1 MDEQLFCFDSW
12 RRTAVNSEAV
22 YRKSKNFTTAEMKTF
37 CFELYHSKHN
47 NRLHKQINAAGFIYN
62 HCVALNKRYYRLYK
76 KHLDKNKL
84 QKHLVKLK
92 KNEKFSYIREIGSQ
106 AVQEITDRIEHGYK
120 LFWKNRENK
129 LKASPPNFKKIRN
142 YKSFTLKQVGWKL
155 DEARGMIKLGKR
167 WYRYFKSRNIEGK
180 VKTVTI
186 KRDAVG
192 DIYIYLVCDVNAQ
205 EVVERTG
212 KIVGYDFGLKKFLT
226 ASDGKDIE
234 SPLFFA
240 QSSKVIK
247 TKSKNLSHKQEKS
260 HNRGRARFEL
270 ARAYK
275 KISNQRK
282 DFHFKLARKICEEYA
297 VICFED
303 LNLKGMKK
311 LWGRKISDLGFYKF
325 IQILKYEAGNFGTR
339 IIFIDRYYA
348 SSQICS
354 ECGYKNPEIKDLR
367 IREWKCPE
375 CGTEHDRDRN
385 AAINILRVGAST
397 LRGDDVRP
405 TSVGSCC

>member
-1 MDEQLFCFDSW
+1 
-12 RRTAVNSEAV
+12 
-22 YRKSKNFTTAEMKTF
+22 MKTF